1 MLLNVRRNLPMR
13 RSGHSMRVA
22 FVFPLSLIF
31 GILTLGI
38 LPMNDM
44 NLAAQSGVKYQ
55 TPPAAIE
62 SLLTAPATPLAR
74 VSPDR
79 TMMTIEQP
87 QALPTIADVAQPRYR
102 LAGIRFNPAT
112 NGPSR
117 EIYSTSLAIQSTA
130 GGEDRTVSGLPAA
143 AKIIDVSWSPDGKH
157 VAFVQ
162 KTTGTGAGLTLYV
175 VDVATAHAR
184 QVSPVRLNA
193 VMGMPYQW
201 MPDSSALLCTVVPER
216 GPVPV
221 VSEVPEG
228 PNVEENLG
236 KVTPARTYE
245 DLLKTPG
252 DGRVFEYYATS
263 QLAIVPLNGPIH
275 KLAVKGIFTEATP
288 SPDGKFALVSE
299 VHGPF
304 SYTLPAENFPLK
316 TSVVTLKTGAAKTIF
331 DRPLVDSLPIAFDAV
346 PVGPRDFGWR
356 GDAAATLT
364 WTEANDGGDPAKK
377 VDVRDRLMAVSA
389 PLEAAAKVV
398 LESPMRLQGV
408 NWGTEQLAIA
418 MEARWSDRKMALV
431 AFDLATGKMT
441 TLYEGSSQ
449 DRYNSPGRPVTA
461 PNAMGQPVLKLTADG
476 SAVYFF
482 APGATPGGDKPFV
495 GEMPVAG
502 GTLKKLWQ
510 SDDPYYV
517 QPVAILAGDKV
528 LVRRESQTEPP
539 NFFVASL
546 TGASASMT
554 QVTHFPSPYADL
566 KLPTKQFVKYK
577 RADGVDLTATL
588 WLPAGYDKSQGPLPT
603 LMEAYPAEFKTRAA
617 AGQTSGSPNRFPR
630 ITPGS
635 PVFFTATGY
644 AVMENAAIPIIG
656 EGNAQPNDTY
666 VEQLVAG
673 AKAAVDYG
681 ASLGV
686 VDPKRVA
693 VMGHSYGAFMTAN
706 LLAHSDMFRAGIAR
720 SGAYNRTLTPYGFQA
735 EERTYWQ
742 APEVYYKMSPFS
754 YADKIKTPLLMI
766 HGEADDNQGTFPIQS
781 ERFYA
786 ALKGQGATVRLVWLP
801 LEAHGYEAHESLS
814 HMLWE
819 MNRWLD
825 TYVKPAEPVKS
836 EAAKEG
842 SE

>member
-1 MLLNVRRNLPMR
+1 MD
-13 RSGHSMRVA
+13 
-22 FVFPLSLIF
+22 I
-31 GILTLGI
+31 T
-38 LPMNDM
+38 D
-44 NLAAQSGVKYQ
+44 LAAQTAVKYQ

-62 SLLTAPATPLAR
+62 SLLTAPASPAVR
-74 VSPDR
+74 ISPDR

-87 QALPTIADVAQPRYR
+87 QTLATIADVAQPRYR

-117 EIYSTSLAIQSTA
+117 ELYSTSLALQSISGGTA
-130 GGEDRTVSGLPAA
+130 RPVTGLPAA
-143 AKIIDVSWSPDGKH
+143 PKIVDVSWSPNGKH

-162 KTTGTGAGLTLYV
+162 KTTGPGAGLTLYI
-175 VDVATAHAR
+175 VDVAAAHAR
-184 QVSPVRLNA
+184 QLSTVRLNGVTA
-193 VMGMPYQW
+193 MPYDW
-201 MPDSSALLCTVVPER
+201 LPDSSGLLCLIVPPER
-216 GPVPV
+216 GAAPV

-252 DGRVFEYYATS
+252 DERIFEHYATS
-263 QLAIVPLNGPIH
+263 QLAVLPLTGTIH
-275 KLAVKGIFTEATP
+275 KLPITGIIIEATP
-288 SPDGKFALVSE
+288 SPDGRYAVISQL
-299 VHGPF
+299 HRPF
-304 SYTLPAENFPLK
+304 TYTLPADMFPLK
-316 TSVVTLKTGAAKTIF
+316 TSVVTLKTGTAQLIF
-331 DRPLVDSLPIAFDAV
+331 DRPLIDSLPIAFDAV
-346 PVGPRDFGWR
+346 PAGPRNFSWR
-356 GDAAATLT
+356 SDTPATLT
-364 WTEANDGGDPAKK
+364 WVEANDGGDPAKQ
-377 VDVRDRLMAVSA
+377 VDIRDRLMAQPA
-389 PLEAAAKVV
+389 PFDAPATAMLEA
-398 LESPMRLQGV
+398 PMRLR
-408 NWGTEQLAIA
+408 NIDWGTEHLGIA
-418 MEARWSDRKMALV
+418 TESRWSDRKIALL
-431 AFDLATGKMT
+431 AFNPATGKT
-441 TLYEGSSQ
+441 TMLYEGSSQ
-449 DRYNSPGRPVTA
+449 DRYNSPGRPVTE
-461 PNAMGQPVLKLTADG
+461 PNAMGQSVLKLTPDRTAF
-476 SAVYFF
+476 YFF
-482 APGATPGGDKPFV
+482 APGASPGGDKPFV
-495 GEMPVAG
+495 AEMPVTG

-510 SDDPYYV
+510 SADPYYA
-517 QPVAILAGDKV
+517 QPYAILAGDK
-528 LVRRESQTEPP
+528 LLLRRESQTDSP
-539 NFFVASL
+539 NLFIAPLSDANAEL
-546 TGASASMT
+546 KADPTTTNLT
-554 QVTHFPSPYADL
+554 QVTHFASPYAGI
-566 KLPTKQFVKYK
+566 KLPTKQLVKYK

-630 ITPGS
+630 IGWGS

-644 AVMENAAIPIIG
+644 AVLESAAIPIIG
-656 EGNAQPNDTY
+656 EESAQPNDTY

-836 EAAKEG
+836 ANGAE
-842 SE
+842 